1 MITKCLL
8 SIFDTSRKK
17 ANMLKIRGKQLFWST
32 TMSLDQKC
40 SPTPPNPIDSTK
52 HLSGDYES
60 ELSRILQAIKKTKS
74 LSLSLSFSQT
84 HTHIQHNY

>member
-1 MITKCLL
+1 
-8 SIFDTSRKK
+8 
-17 ANMLKIRGKQLFWST
+17 
-32 TMSLDQKC
+32 MSLDQKC

-74 LSLSLSFSQT
+74 LSLSLFLSHRHT
-84 HTHIQHNY
+84 HTYNTIINQQFDPNL